1 MKSTAWFG
9 PLLIGFWPAVTAAPQ
24 PSDNLNDS

>member
-9 PLLIGFWPAVTAAPQ
+9 PLLIGFWPAVAAARQ
-24 PSDNLNDS
+24 PIGNFNDS

>member
-9 PLLIGFWPAVTAAPQ
+9 PLLIGFWRAVAAARQ